1 MHRLARLSRMMLM
14 TVLATVALPT
24 IGLAGDKY
32 IKNDNVKL
40 DPARKPAAGKA
51 LIYFVRP
58 QFMGAAVKVKL
69 YAEGK
74 SVGILASKTFIPYE
88 CEPGKHEFAAV
99 AENAGLLDATVAA
112 DKIYVVQVAI
122 HMGGLKARTHFEV
135 ARKGSEA
142 MEEYQ
147 KARSELVGITATEEG
162 GKWMAEDLQ
171 VDKEKMEK
179 YRAKGEV
186 ETLAPEDGADA
197 LP

>member
-1 MHRLARLSRMMLM
+1 MRRSVR
-14 TVLATVALPT
+14 VALRVMMVMLVSAFSL
-24 IGLAGDKY
+24 IAIAGDKY
-32 IKNDNVKL
+32 VKNENVKL

-69 YAEGK
+69 YADGK
-74 SVGILASKTFIPYE
+74 FLSIVASKTFVPYE
-88 CEPGKHEFAAV
+88 CDPGKHEFAVV

-112 DKIYVVQVAI
+112 DRIYVVQVSM

-142 MEEYQ
+142 LEEYL
-147 KARSELVGITATEEG
+147 KGKNELVGITVAEEG
-162 GKWMAEDLQ
+162 VKWVEQDAQED
-171 VDKEKMEK
+171 KGKMEK

-186 ETLAPEDGADA
+186 ETLAPEDGQDA

>member
-1 MHRLARLSRMMLM
+1 MHRQARSSLMVLM
-14 TVLATVALPT
+14 TVLVVVALPAM
-24 IGLAGDKY
+24 GLAGDKY
-32 IKNDNVKL
+32 SKNDDVKL
-40 DPARKPAAGKA
+40 DPARKPAPGKA

-74 SVGILASKTFIPYE
+74 FLGILASKTFIPYE
-88 CEPGKHEFAAV
+88 CEPGKHVFAAV

-112 DKIYVVQVAI
+112 DRIYVVQVAI
-122 HMGGLKARTHFEV
+122 HMGGIKARTHFEV

-142 MEEYQ
+142 LDEYQ
-147 KARSELVGITATEEG
+147 KAKSELVGITATEEG
-162 GKWMAEDLQ
+162 AKWAEEDAQ
-171 VDKEKMEK
+171 VDKGKMEK

-186 ETLAPEDGADA
+186 ETLAPEDGTDS

>member
-1 MHRLARLSRMMLM
+1 MHRPARLMRMSLM
-14 TVLATVALPT
+14 MALMAVALPA
-24 IGLAGDKY
+24 ISLAGDKY
-32 IKNDNVKL
+32 VKNEDVKL
-40 DPARKPAAGKA
+40 DPARKPAPGKA

-74 SVGILASKTFIPYE
+74 FLGILASKTFIPYE
-88 CEPGKHEFAAV
+88 CEPGKHVFAAV

-112 DKIYVVQVAI
+112 DRIYVVQVAI
-122 HMGGLKARTHFEV
+122 HMGGIKARTHFEV

-142 MEEYQ
+142 LDEYQ
-147 KARSELVGITATEEG
+147 KAKSELVGITATEEG
-162 GKWMAEDLQ
+162 MKWVEEDAQ

-186 ETLAPEDGADA
+186 ETLSPEDGADT

>member
-1 MHRLARLSRMMLM
+1 MRRSVR
-14 TVLATVALPT
+14 VALRVMMVMLVSAFPF
-24 IGLAGDKY
+24 IAMAGDKY
-32 IKNDNVKL
+32 VKNENVKL

-69 YAEGK
+69 YADGK
-74 SVGILASKTFIPYE
+74 FLSIVASKTFVPYE
-88 CEPGKHEFAAV
+88 CDPGKHEFAVV

-112 DKIYVVQVAI
+112 DRIYVVQVSM

-142 MEEYQ
+142 LEEYL
-147 KARSELVGITATEEG
+147 KGKNELVGITVAEEG
-162 GKWMAEDLQ
+162 VKWVEQDAQED
-171 VDKEKMEK
+171 KGKMEK

-186 ETLAPEDGADA
+186 ETLAPEDGQDA

>member
-1 MHRLARLSRMMLM
+1 MQKPARVSLLLM
-14 TVLATVALPT
+14 TVLLVSVFPPVAF
-24 IGLAGDKY
+24 AGDKY
-32 IKNDNVKL
+32 VKNENVKL

-69 YAEGK
+69 YADGK
-74 SVGILASKTFIPYE
+74 FLSIVASKTFVPYE
-88 CEPGKHEFAAV
+88 CDPGKHEFAVV

-112 DKIYVVQVAI
+112 DRIYVVQVSM

-142 MEEYQ
+142 LEEYL
-147 KARSELVGITATEEG
+147 KGKNELVGITVAEEG
-162 GKWMAEDLQ
+162 VKWVEQDAQED
-171 VDKEKMEK
+171 KGKMEK

-186 ETLAPEDGADA
+186 ETLAPEDGQDA

>member
-1 MHRLARLSRMMLM
+1 MHKLAGLSRIVLM
-14 TVLATVALPT
+14 TVLATAALPSLS
-24 IGLAGDKY
+24 LAGDKY
-32 IKNDNVKL
+32 IKNEGVKL
-40 DPARKPAAGKA
+40 DPARKPAPGKA

-74 SVGILASKTFIPYE
+74 SLGILASKTFIPYE

-99 AENAGLLDATVAA
+99 AENAGMLDATVAA
-112 DKIYVVQVAI
+112 DRIYVVQVAI

-142 MEEYQ
+142 LEEYQ

-162 GKWMAEDLQ
+162 AKWIEEDAQ
-171 VDKEKMEK
+171 VDKDKMVK